1 MPSAVHAVD
10 WACNVPGNTTDH
22 TVSSI
27 DKAYC
32 RRRDIPTVVHSIHC
46 KIRTMPCI
54 YNNIVPASGKKRQR
68 RVSVPAR
75 PQYGNAAVR
84 ERRTGFRFRKTS
96 RRPFAAVLPC
106 KRNPPQRYERAQAE
120 DSCRETE
127 RKPMKEPPPAASI
140 RPIRRTGRVRK
151 GIRRHCPRHGGRRRQ
166 DYCGTKTYVTVP
178 EWRPG
183 ADGSTSERDLST
195 LAESTSP
202 FRLTTI
208 STTTVPPPEHL

>member
-1 MPSAVHAVD
+1 MQSIGHATCQETQRTMPSAVSTGHIA
-10 WACNVPGNTTDH
+10 ANEIFPR
-22 TVSSI
+22 SFI
-27 DKAYC
+27 QFIARYAQY
-32 RRRDIPTVVHSIHC
+32 
-46 KIRTMPCI
+46 CI
-54 YNNIVPASGKKRQR
+54 YNNIVPASGEKRQR

-140 RPIRRTGRVRK
+140 RSIRRTGRVRR
-151 GIRRHCPRHGGRRRQ
+151 GIRATTR
-166 DYCGTKTYVTVP
+166 DTT
-178 EWRPG
+178 
-183 ADGSTSERDLST
+183 ERDG
-195 LAESTSP
+195 
-202 FRLTTI
+202 RTTAARR
-208 STTTVPPPEHL
+208 HR